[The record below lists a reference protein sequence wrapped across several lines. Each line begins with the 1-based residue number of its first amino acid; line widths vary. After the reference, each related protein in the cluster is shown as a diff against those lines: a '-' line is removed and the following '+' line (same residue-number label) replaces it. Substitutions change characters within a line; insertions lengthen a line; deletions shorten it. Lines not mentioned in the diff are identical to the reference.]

1 MKEIPEVSPKELEAV
16 NKLVS
21 DKKKVDEEI
30 RKLTKDV
37 EELTRYVL
45 ITCFHESWIFYLQ
58 LLFLYELLYE
68 MAIDKFPYLLE
79 KFVKL
84 SLH

>member
-1 MKEIPEVSPKELEAV
+1 MKEIPEVSPKELEGV

-37 EELTRYVL
+37 EELTR
-45 ITCFHESWIFYLQ
+45 
-58 LLFLYELLYE
+58 
-68 MAIDKFPYLLE
+68 
-79 KFVKL
+79 
-84 SLH
+84 

>member
-45 ITCFHESWIFYLQ
+45 ITCFHEFWILYLQ
-58 LLFLYELLYE
+58 LLFLFDKVTQLYWHFELYF
-68 MAIDKFPYLLE
+68 D
-79 KFVKL
+79 
-84 SLH
+84 S

>member
-21 DKKKVDEEI
+21 DKEKVDEEI

-45 ITCFHESWIFYLQ
+45 MTCFHEF
-58 LLFLYELLYE
+58 
-68 MAIDKFPYLLE
+68 
-79 KFVKL
+79 
-84 SLH
+84 

>member
-21 DKKKVDEEI
+21 DKQKVDEEI

-45 ITCFHESWIFYLQ
+45 VTYFLES
-58 LLFLYELLYE
+58 
-68 MAIDKFPYLLE
+68 
-79 KFVKL
+79 
-84 SLH
+84 

>member
-1 MKEIPEVSPKELEAV
+1 MKEIPEVSPKELEVV

-37 EELTRYVL
+37 EDLTRYVL
-45 ITCFHESWIFYLQ
+45 IKCFHES
-58 LLFLYELLYE
+58 
-68 MAIDKFPYLLE
+68 
-79 KFVKL
+79 
-84 SLH
+84 

>member
-37 EELTRYVL
+37 EELTR
-45 ITCFHESWIFYLQ
+45 
-58 LLFLYELLYE
+58 
-68 MAIDKFPYLLE
+68 
-79 KFVKL
+79 
-84 SLH
+84 

>member
-1 MKEIPEVSPKELEAV
+1 MKEVPEVSPKELESV

-37 EELTRYVL
+37 EELTR
-45 ITCFHESWIFYLQ
+45 
-58 LLFLYELLYE
+58 
-68 MAIDKFPYLLE
+68 
-79 KFVKL
+79 
-84 SLH
+84 

>member
-16 NKLVS
+16 NKLCS

-37 EELTRYVL
+37 EELTRYVP
-45 ITCFHESWIFYLQ
+45 ITCFHESSICSCYFFLIKQHSYIGIF
-58 LLFLYELLYE
+58 
-68 MAIDKFPYLLE
+68 
-79 KFVKL
+79 
-84 SLH
+84 